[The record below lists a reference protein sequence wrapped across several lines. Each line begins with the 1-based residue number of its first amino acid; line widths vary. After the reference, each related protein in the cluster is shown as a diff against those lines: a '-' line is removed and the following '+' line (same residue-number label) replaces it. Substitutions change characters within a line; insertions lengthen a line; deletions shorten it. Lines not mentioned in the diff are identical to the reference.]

1 MIRRTALGAVLV
13 CLGLA
18 GIVVLGSTRTVD
30 GTATWPGERLDR
42 VLLTER
48 DFPPGVQ
55 YGRIADEPGGPSGI
69 TPSTMLSSPKGC
81 SNGLT
86 DVIRGTGERGP
97 GSAASYVVQYDSARI
112 VITVLTWTLDLA
124 KLDAIADR
132 CRTFEAYFDPKS
144 PGIPI
149 TTAKLATRN
158 DDQLAYQQTM
168 RLGGEENS
176 IFMAFENAG
185 AMAVFGVAFPGDPKA
200 QGTPDLP
207 HAQLPDTFLDAI
219 VKQADRIRAG

>member
-1 MIRRTALGAVLV
+1 MGSRVIVGAILV

-18 GIVVLGSTRTVD
+18 GGAVLGSTRTVA
-30 GTATWPGERLDR
+30 GVATWPGERLDR
-42 VLLTER
+42 MLLTEA

-55 YGRIADEPGGPSGI
+55 YGRIADEPGGQRGI
-69 TPSTMLSSPKGC
+69 TPSTMMSRPKGC

-86 DVIRGTGERGP
+86 DVIAGSGERGP

-124 KLDAIADR
+124 KLDAVADR
-132 CRTFEAYFDPKS
+132 CERFEAFFDPAS

-149 TTAKLATRN
+149 TTAKLESRH
-158 DDQLAYQQTM
+158 DDQLALRQTM

-176 IFMAFENAG
+176 IFMAFENVG
-185 AMAVFGVAFPGDPKA
+185 EMAVFGIAFPGDPSA
-200 QGTPDLP
+200 QGAPGLP
-207 HAQLPDTFLDAI
+207 RAELPDTFLDII
-219 VKQADRIRAG
+219 VEQADAITER